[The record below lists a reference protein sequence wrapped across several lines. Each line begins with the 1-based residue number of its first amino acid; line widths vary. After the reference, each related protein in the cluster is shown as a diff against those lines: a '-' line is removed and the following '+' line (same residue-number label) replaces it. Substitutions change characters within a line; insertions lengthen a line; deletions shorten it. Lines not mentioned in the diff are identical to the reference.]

1 MNDISY
7 RIRRRLDELSL
18 SKTSTKLPFG
28 KRAMIQETNELL
40 IIQDSALNGD
50 IEAVE
55 ILDQIRDLNERFYTL
70 QSTYRKMD
78 PWSKTQAII
87 DMYVIT
93 LEKNTLIQRFNLP
106 KKVSSIYLKKLAR
119 EKREAN
125 ARRKT
130 DRHE

>member
-18 SKTSTKLPFG
+18 SKTSTKLPSG
-28 KRAMIQETNELL
+28 KRAMIQETKQLL
-40 IIQDSALNGD
+40 IIQDAAYNGN
-50 IEAVE
+50 IEAVD
-55 ILDQIRDLNERFYTL
+55 ILDQIRDLNGRFYTL
-70 QSTYRKMD
+70 QSSYRKLD
-78 PWSKTQAII
+78 AWSKTQAII

-130 DRHE
+130 DSHE